1 MHGVGNLDRS
11 SAIDP
16 CGTAHPYFTRKL
28 GRLTDARIDASQEIR
43 ISKGNSEAKKLGIRF
58 EKQVSQSFSS
68 LYHERWVPQFAFRFN
83 GNQRAIVDGL
93 LFSEDFKA
101 ATIVEIK
108 LRHTGDAF
116 YQVWDFYK
124 PIVDRAFKGIIP
136 LSCLEICRYYD
147 PGVKL
152 QKPVAFID
160 DAREAGSIR
169 ECFHPVMIIG
179 RM

>member
-28 GRLTDARIDASQEIR
+28 GNLFEARIDSSQEIR
-43 ISKGNSEAKKLGIRF
+43 QAKGNSEAKKLGIRF
-58 EKQVSQSFSS
+58 EKQVSKSLTL
-68 LYHERWVPQFAFRFN
+68 LYHDRWVPQFAFRFN
-83 GNQRAIVDGL
+83 GKQRAIVDGL
-93 LFSEDFKA
+93 LFDEKFQGA
-101 ATIVEIK
+101 CIVEIK

-116 YQVWDFYK
+116 HQLWNFYK
-124 PIVDRAFKGIIP
+124 PIVDFAFRGAVS

-147 PGVKL
+147 PSVKL
-152 QKPVAFID
+152 PKPVAFVD
-160 DAREAGSIR
+160 VAGEAGSIR

-179 RM
+179 RL